1 MVLGPPS
8 LGSSP
13 TLVIRT
19 MTPVRVCVCVW
30 CVRESVCARACIYN
44 DMESKSKRRAE
55 SLQED
60 SFLTSRG
67 VSMARDIGV
76 TYE

>member
-8 LGSSP
+8 LGCSP

-19 MTPVRVCVCVW
+19 MTPVCVCVCVC
-30 CVRESVCARACIYN
+30 CVRERVCARAYIYN